1 MVCDSLNSGIIIIS
15 NQIVFSNMQSDK
27 KINYVSCKAKLV
39 LKLKLRYKLYVTDSS
54 VVFI

>member
-27 KINYVSCKAKLV
+27 KNQLCFLQGKISFEAKV
-39 LKLKLRYKLYVTDSS
+39 EV
-54 VVFI
+54 